1 MSPINILLKRLQI
14 HKRDGVNMRDKI
26 TDSRYPSVALIV
38 TLTQ

>member
-26 TDSRYPSVALIV
+26 TDSRYPFALIV
-38 TLTQ
+38 TLVQ